1 MSEAQRDIPP
11 EFSHILVLDDIPP
24 GGLTVR
30 LEADAAARARL
41 AVRFGLLSLDR
52 LVASLTVTRG
62 ASGIPVRVWGHLE
75 ASVVQECVVSLEPVS
90 CEINEL
96 IEVSYA
102 PAAEDAEEEAFSLD
116 QPDPPEPLEGDT
128 LELGELVAQHLSIGL
143 DPYPRKAGAKAPE
156 WDQNSPEDAEDTPV
170 SPFAVLERL
179 WKNRP
184 S

>member
-30 LEADAAARARL
+30 LEADEAARARL
-41 AVRFGLLSLDR
+41 AARFGLLSLDR
-52 LVASLTVTRG
+52 LVASLKVTRG
-62 ASGIPVRVWGHLE
+62 ASGIPVRVRGHLE
-75 ASVVQECVVSLEPVS
+75 ASVVQECVISLEPVS
-90 CEINEL
+90 SEIKEL
-96 IEVSYA
+96 IEVVYA

-156 WDQNSPEDAEDTPV
+156 WDQNGAEDAEDTPV
-170 SPFAVLERL
+170 SPFAVLEQL